1 MNAMDVAL
9 ICKALGDANRLEIVQ
24 MLSDGEKCGCKLL
37 ERFEITQPTLSHDEF
52 SGNIVANSYLNCCI
66 CLKIKKY
73 LMSLPHLP
81 TSANFH
87 QDIILHIQE
96 DHQWRVRLMHSLI
109 LVWFLSSFQLP
120 NNQCGAYSQQ
130 RCKHQ
135 YCCAWDCILQILF
148 SSYQISL
155 SLNQHLLQKSKAFQ
169 SVHHVTFILC
179 YTVLYNFL
187 ALVFALIRVRKHW
200 WDDIPKSSVMD
211 CVLAESYV
219 K

>member
-109 LVWFLSSFQLP
+109 LMWFLSPFQLP
-120 NNQCGAYSQQ
+120 NSQCGAYSQQ
-130 RCKHQ
+130 RYKHQ

-148 SSYQISL
+148 SSYLISL
-155 SLNQHLLQKSKAFQ
+155 RELIAEYDFVAKQLYQMDDVTKLMLEIARAYKSNADAQEGVDSIYGTGFASYMGEAIEAFY
-169 SVHHVTFILC
+169 S
-179 YTVLYNFL
+179 
-187 ALVFALIRVRKHW
+187 R
-200 WDDIPKSSVMD
+200 
-211 CVLAESYV
+211 
-219 K
+219 

>member
-9 ICKALGDANRLEIVQ
+9 ICKALGDANWLEIVQ

-109 LVWFLSSFQLP
+109 LMWFLSLFQLP
-120 NNQCGAYSQQ
+120 NSQCGAYSQQ
-130 RCKHQ
+130 RYKHQ
-135 YCCAWDCILQILF
+135 YCCALDCILQILF

-155 SLNQHLLQKSKAFQ
+155 SLNQSLVAKIKKHFNQSTMSLLFYVILFYIIFLPLHFHLSEF
-169 SVHHVTFILC
+169 VNTGG
-179 YTVLYNFL
+179 TT
-187 ALVFALIRVRKHW
+187 
-200 WDDIPKSSVMD
+200 
-211 CVLAESYV
+211 
-219 K
+219 